1 MSDII
6 NIGGITVSKFY
17 LGGSDD
23 VQIFLGTTKLY
34 PNAIKDYLRT
44 VARGSGTITLTIGSA
59 VTTSDMSSIAYST
72 NGTSWTTLNN
82 VDDTTITASVNV
94 SSGDTV
100 YWKGVGV
107 QTAIAAPSRSG
118 GVPKATIFSSDVN
131 FDVEGNA
138 MSMLFDDNF
147 EGEEFDSGTTYHLS
161 GLFYNNTHLINAS
174 GMTLPAT
181 TLYDNDYNDMFYGC
195 SGLTSAPSVL
205 PATTIGASTYKRTFS
220 GCTSLIAAPQISAT
234 TMNGD
239 QNCESM
245 FYGCSGLTTAPSEL
259 PATTLTAYCYR
270 YMFQNCTS
278 LTIAPSLPATTLAN
292 YCYYYMF
299 RGCTSLTTAPSLPAT
314 TLVDYC
320 YQNMFYGC
328 TSLTTAPSLPATT
341 LANYCYSSMFYECTS
356 LTTAP
361 ALPAT
366 TLASSC
372 YYTMFQNCSSLTSA
386 PALPATTLASY
397 CYYTMFQGC
406 TSLTTA
412 PYLPATTLVSGC
424 YQYMFYN
431 CSSLNRIECNADT
444 YYSNATSGWVNGVA
458 ASGKFIKNSSNTWWT
473 TGNNG
478 IPTNWSVGTLPAER
492 TDWVKAET
500 TDYVCVGYDK
510 HYKEYLEETTDGGIT
525 WVYVT
530 PLSSR
535 TSEDVIEYD
544 STDCGYV
551 PPVANYFK
559 ITSLAANNT
568 ITLRNNTRISSGSS
582 FSYSTD
588 NGTTWSSF
596 SLSSGQTQTIATLES
611 GDTILMYGTNKTLGS
626 NYNAG
631 HYFRG
636 TADYMVSGE
645 ISSLVNGSDVTD
657 TELSGA
663 SRYTFAQLFSGDTHL
678 VSAEN
683 LLISS
688 TALPDSCFNSTFRS
702 CTNLVK
708 APTTLPSTILGPE
721 CYSSMFESCTSLAYP
736 PAELYFTSVNH
747 NSYNRMFCMSRN
759 SKVTAAMTESP
770 KMFGNWGSVNPA
782 TNNMQMFCGNG
793 SLETIYCYWT
803 NTSGT
808 FGNIAN
814 WVNYTDDTNVTFYK
828 RSTQSFASGVNG
840 IKTGWTVI
848 NDDTTQPS

>member
-1 MSDII
+1 M
-6 NIGGITVSKFY
+6 T
-17 LGGSDD
+17 
-23 VQIFLGTTKLY
+23 
-34 PNAIKDYLRT
+34 
-44 VARGSGTITLTIGSA
+44 
-59 VTTSDMSSIAYST
+59 SIAYST
-72 NGTSWTTLNN
+72 DGNSWTTLNN

-107 QTAIAAPSRSG
+107 QTAIAAPSRGG

-138 MSMLFDDNF
+138 MSILFGDNF
-147 EGEEFDSGTTYHLS
+147 EGEEFDSGTTYHLT

-174 GMTLPAT
+174 GMTLPAST
-181 TLYDNDYNDMFYGC
+181 VYANDHNDMFYYC
-195 SGLTSAPSVL
+195 SGLISAPSL
-205 PATTIGASTYKRTFS
+205 PATTIGASSYKRMFQ
-220 GCTSLIAAPQISAT
+220 GCTSLTTAPQISAT

-239 QNCESM
+239 QNCDSM
-245 FYGCSGLTTAPSEL
+245 FQGCTSLTTAPSVL

-278 LTIAPSLPATTLAN
+278 LTSVPELPATTLA
-292 YCYYYMF
+292 
-299 RGCTSLTTAPSLPAT
+299 
-314 TLVDYC
+314 D
-320 YQNMFYGC
+320 
-328 TSLTTAPSLPATT
+328 
-341 LANYCYSSMFYECTS
+341 
-356 LTTAP
+356 
-361 ALPAT
+361 
-366 TLASSC
+366 
-372 YYTMFQNCSSLTSA
+372 
-386 PALPATTLASY
+386 Y

-412 PYLPATTLVSGC
+412 PYLPATTLAYNC

-444 YYSNATSGWVNGVA
+444 YITSATAATRNWVSGVA

-473 TGNNG
+473 TGNSG

-500 TDYVCVGYDK
+500 TDYACVGYDK
-510 HYKEYLEETTDGGIT
+510 HYKEYLEETTDGGIS
-525 WVYVT
+525 WSYVT

-535 TSEDVIEYD
+535 TSSDVIESY

-568 ITLRNNTRISSGSS
+568 ITLRNNSRLSSAST

-588 NGTTWSSF
+588 NGVTWSSF
-596 SLSSGQTQTIATLES
+596 SLTSGQTQTIATLES
-611 GDTILMYGTNKTLGS
+611 GDTLMMYGTNTTLAS
-626 NYNAG
+626 NYNTG

-636 TADYMVSGE
+636 SADYEVSGE
-645 ISSLVNGSDVTD
+645 ISSLVNGNATD
-657 TELSGA
+657 TEIGSA
-663 SRYTFAQLFSGDTHL
+663 STRQYTFAMLFSGDTHL

-683 LLISS
+683 LRISS
-688 TALPDSCFNSTFRS
+688 EAIPVSCFNSAFRG
-702 CTNLVK
+702 CTSLVK
-708 APTTLPSTILGPE
+708 APAALQPTILGRE
-721 CYSSMFESCTSLAYP
+721 AYSSMFEGCTALAYP
-736 PAELYFTSVNH
+736 PVELYFTSAD
-747 NSYNRMFCMSRN
+747 STAYNRMFCMNRN
-759 SKVTAAMTESP
+759 AIITTPAMTYTP
-770 KMFGNWGSVNPA
+770 KMFGNWGSIAPRA
-782 TNNMQMFCGNG
+782 QQMFYGNG

-808 FGNIAN
+808 FGTLEN
-814 WVNYTDDTNVTFYK
+814 WVNYTADSGVTFTK
-828 RSTQSFASGVNG
+828 RSTQSFASGVGG

-848 NDDTTQPS
+848 DDDTTQPTS